1 MASVSF
7 LFYYSEATEL
17 YIQAADYNPTCQL
30 MSMALVKD
38 LGFSEALSNSSLV
51 SIERNTTEERVTLMS
66 VDEEMATI
74 SPWLPEVARPVWGKR
89 FTVVSQAR
97 VEWLISYD
105 FPTASQGKDGS
116 LLIRKGRLLFQGV
129 LPL

>member
-51 SIERNTTEERVTLMS
+51 SIERNTTDERVTLMS
-66 VDEEMATI
+66 V
-74 SPWLPEVARPVWGKR
+74 VARGRAYGVGQEVHSGIASSCR
-89 FTVVSQAR
+89 VV
-97 VEWLISYD
+97 D
-105 FPTASQGKDGS
+105 F
-116 LLIRKGRLLFQGV
+116 L
-129 LPL
+129 